1 MANGSS
7 RPTMQDVADRVGV
20 SKATVSLVFRKAPGV
35 GDKTREDVL
44 AAADALG
51 YRMNRAAALM
61 TARRSHLLGVV
72 VQIRNSF
79 HAEIVESIVSAAD
92 LVGYETVLGAVTPTH
107 DERRVIET
115 LIDFRCEGML
125 LIGPELEAKDI
136 VGLGEQLPT
145 VVVGRRMSSASIDVV
160 RANDGRGIGAVV
172 DHLVGLGHRRI
183 AHVAAGPGVIASD
196 RRTGFL
202 RAMQRHQLDP
212 RDAVIDAGGYTED
225 AGMAAARDMV
235 GAAMPTAIVCAND
248 RLAVGV
254 LDVVRRAGYDV
265 PGEVSI
271 TGYDD
276 SALARLANV
285 DLTTVSQQPGA
296 QAEQAVAAVVER
308 LDGRRAR
315 RSSSV
320 LVPKLVVRSTSG
332 PARLS
337 ELGVP

>member
-1 MANGSS
+1 MANGSN

-44 AAADALG
+44 AAAEALG

-107 DERRVIET
+107 DESRVIET

-125 LIGPELEAKDI
+125 LIGPELDAKDI
-136 VGLGEQLPT
+136 VELGERLPT
-145 VVVGRRMSSASIDVV
+145 VVVGRRMSSPLVDVV
-160 RANDGRGIGAVV
+160 RANDARGIGTVV
-172 DHLVGLGHRRI
+172 DHLVDLGHRRI
-183 AHVAAGPGVIASD
+183 VHVAAGPGVIASD
-196 RRTGFL
+196 RRAGFL
-202 RAMQRHQLDP
+202 RAMQRHQLDAH
-212 RDAVIDAGGYTED
+212 DAVIDAGGYTEE
-225 AGMAAARDMV
+225 AGMAAARRLL
-235 GAAMPTAIVCAND
+235 GSEMPTGIVCAND
-248 RLAVGV
+248 RLAVGI
-254 LDVVRRAGYDV
+254 LDMVRRAGLDV
-265 PGEVSI
+265 PGDVSI

-285 DLTTVSQQPGA
+285 DLTSVSQQPTE
-296 QAEQAVAAVVER
+296 QADRAVAAVVDR
-308 LDGRRAR
+308 LDTRRNER
-315 RSSSV
+315 TSTV
-320 LVPKLVVRSTSG
+320 LVPRLVVRSSTG
-332 PARLS
+332 PA
-337 ELGVP
+337 